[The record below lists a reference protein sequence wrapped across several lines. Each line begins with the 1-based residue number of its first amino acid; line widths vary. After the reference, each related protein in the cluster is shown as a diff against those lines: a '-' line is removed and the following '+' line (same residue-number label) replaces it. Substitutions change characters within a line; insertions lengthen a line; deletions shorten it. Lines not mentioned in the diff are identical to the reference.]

1 MHVSLCMYEWM
12 YVWIYVQYVCMYEYI
27 YVCMYWREIIWLYVV
42 CDTYWSRETELS
54 EIMNFLS
61 SDTCTSVSAVK
72 SILKN
77 GFLFPSFLIFHTIST
92 KASYK
97 VELRIN
103 AMEGG
108 ENLVSYNSE
117 TAIVC
122 IIVPS
127 SLFVETNLTSDASF

>member
-1 MHVSLCMYEWM
+1 MHVSLCTYEWM

-27 YVCMYWREIIWLYVV
+27 YVCMYWREIIWMYVYMYVLTRNNLIV
-42 CDTYWSRETELS
+42 CGMHTYWSRETELS

-103 AMEGG
+103 AMEGKY
-108 ENLVSYNSE
+108 VVK
-117 TAIVC
+117 TW
-122 IIVPS
+122 
-127 SLFVETNLTSDASF
+127 FLTILRPQ